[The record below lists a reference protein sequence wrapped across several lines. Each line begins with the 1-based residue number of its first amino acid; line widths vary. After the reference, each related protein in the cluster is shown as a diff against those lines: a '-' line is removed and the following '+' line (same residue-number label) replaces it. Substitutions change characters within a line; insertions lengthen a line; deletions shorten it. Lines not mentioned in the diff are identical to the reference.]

1 MLLNRGDSPAGRAP
15 TAAALLALVV
25 CGFCVPSSG
34 SEDDMPAGDMPG
46 PRRQLVLTVDYWSG
60 RGDHRRVQDAVDAAP
75 ANSSAGSVVIRIKP
89 GVYRQV
95 VVVVVVLPMFNL

>member
-1 MLLNRGDSPAGRAP
+1 MLLNRGVSPAGRAP
-15 TAAALLALVV
+15 TAAAALLALVV
-25 CGFCVPSSG
+25 CGFCVAGSG
-34 SEDDMPAGDMPG
+34 SEDDTPAGDMPG
-46 PRRQLVLTVDYWSG
+46 PRRQLVLTVDWSG

-95 VVVVVVLPMFNL
+95 VVVVVLPMFNL